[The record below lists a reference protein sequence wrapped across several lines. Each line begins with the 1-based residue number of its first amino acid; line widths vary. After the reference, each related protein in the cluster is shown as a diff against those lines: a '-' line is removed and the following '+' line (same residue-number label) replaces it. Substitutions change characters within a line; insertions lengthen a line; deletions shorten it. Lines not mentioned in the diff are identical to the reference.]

1 MAFVTDTHSST
12 FSNIWTNISG
22 FFTMVGRAM
31 AMSTANAAEAR
42 FRQIEL
48 LNAKTDEELK
58 VMNLRREDIPTYVFR
73 DMMHL

>member
-1 MAFVTDTHSST
+1 MAYVTETHSSI
-12 FSNIWTNISG
+12 FSNIWAHISV

-42 FRQIEL
+42 FRQIEA

-58 VMNLRREDIPTYVFR
+58 VMNLRREDIPTFVFR
-73 DMMHL
+73 DLMHL

>member
-1 MAFVTDTHSST
+1 MAYVTDTHSST
-12 FSNIWTNISG
+12 LSNIWANFSG

-42 FRQIEL
+42 FRQIEA
-48 LNAKTDEELK
+48 LNAKTDEELA

-73 DMMHL
+73 DLMHL